1 MKDKEVCGDIPT
13 KTIIAMAI
21 CGAGAIG
28 IVITLGLAMLKAIV
42 LNGDFASLL
51 IMLMVALFA
60 CVPSIS
66 MYGTYKY
73 AECLNSDLARKISE
87 WLQAIENIDSH
98 EKQNRGGEV
107 E

>member
-1 MKDKEVCGDIPT
+1 MRNKEVCGDITT

-28 IVITLGLAMLKAIV
+28 IVITLGLAMLKSIV
-42 LNGDFASLL
+42 LPGDSALL
-51 IMLMVALFA
+51 LVMLMITLFA

-73 AECLNSDLARKISE
+73 AECLNSDLARIINE
-87 WLQAIENIDSH
+87 WLQAIETIDSH
-98 EKQNRGGEV
+98 EKQNRGGG
-107 E
+107 

>member
-1 MKDKEVCGDIPT
+1 MKDKEVCGGIT
-13 KTIIAMAI
+13 TRTIIAMAI
-21 CGAGAIG
+21 CEVGTVV
-28 IVITLGLAMLKAIV
+28 IVVVLGLAMLKTIV
-42 LNGDFASLL
+42 LPGDSALL
-51 IMLMVALFA
+51 LVMLMITLFA

-87 WLQAIENIDSH
+87 WLQAIENIDTN

>member
-1 MKDKEVCGDIPT
+1 MRNKEVCGDIPT

-28 IVITLGLAMLKAIV
+28 IVITLGLAMLKSIV
-42 LNGDFASLL
+42 LPGDSALL
-51 IMLMVALFA
+51 LVMLMITLFA

-73 AECLNSDLARKISE
+73 AECLNSDLARIINE
-87 WLQAIENIDSH
+87 WLQAIENIDSYK
-98 EKQNRGGEV
+98 EQNRGGE
-107 E
+107 

>member
-1 MKDKEVCGDIPT
+1 MKGKEVCGDIPT

-42 LNGDFASLL
+42 LSGDSALL
-51 IMLMVALFA
+51 LVMLMITLFA

-66 MYGTYKY
+66 MYGTYEY
-73 AECLNSDLARKISE
+73 AECLNKELARKINE
-87 WLQAIENIDSH
+87 WLQAIENIDTY
-98 EKQNRGGEV
+98 EKQNRGGE
-107 E
+107 

>member
-13 KTIIAMAI
+13 KTIIAMVI

-28 IVITLGLAMLKAIV
+28 IVIALGLAMLKAIV
-42 LNGDFASLL
+42 LPGDSALL
-51 IMLMVALFA
+51 LVMLMITLFA

-73 AECLNSDLARKISE
+73 AECLNNELARKINE
-87 WLQAIENIDSH
+87 WLQAIEN
-98 EKQNRGGEV
+98 RGGE
-107 E
+107 

>member
-1 MKDKEVCGDIPT
+1 MSGEEVCEDIPT

-21 CGAGAIG
+21 CSAGVVS
-28 IVITLGLAMLKAIV
+28 IVVALGLAMLKTIV
-42 LNGDFASLL
+42 LNGHLALLL

-73 AECLNSDLARKISE
+73 AECLNNELARKINE
-87 WLQAIENIDSH
+87 WLQAIE
-98 EKQNRGGEV
+98 QRGGE
-107 E
+107 

>member
-1 MKDKEVCGDIPT
+1 MRNKEVCGDIPT

-28 IVITLGLAMLKAIV
+28 IVITLGLAMLKSIV
-42 LNGDFASLL
+42 LPGDSALL
-51 IMLMVALFA
+51 LVMLMITLFA

-73 AECLNSDLARKISE
+73 AECLNSDLARIINE
-87 WLQAIENIDSH
+87 WLQAIETIDSH
-98 EKQNRGGEV
+98 EKQNRGGG
-107 E
+107 